1 MKKKILS
8 TLLLLFCTWAG
19 LHAATKP
26 TASTDEQTVWYV
38 IRFLNGGN
46 ALTAQADSE
55 KVKTGVPTGKASQLW
70 KLEGTDAAGYTLTSK
85 NGMVLYTDNAQQNG
99 MFRAGSTPN
108 TYKKF
113 KLQTTTNP
121 TYSGGWLISPSTN
134 MGLYMNQW
142 AGAGTGKELGLWNDR
157 ADGNQPLEFIEES
170 EFLTDASPLPLIPY
184 PNSVVRGEGSLSIK
198 DYATVTYDYE
208 EAQPIAERLA
218 AALSAVSGKDFIAA
232 GVDGGAKP
240 GAISFV
246 TDEALAEE
254 EYKLT
259 VNADGIAIT
268 ASAYGG
274 WFYGMQTLRQLMPVT
289 IYKEAIAEDWAS
301 WTVPFVA
308 IEDKPVLEWRGFHF
322 DVARHFF
329 TMDEVK
335 KLLDAAATFKLNRFH
350 WHLTDD
356 QGWRIEIPEYPKLT
370 TVGAERK
377 GSFTLE
383 GGGSNGYS
391 KFYDDTPYGKGCFF
405 TLAQLKEIV
414 DYAKTLNIEIIP
426 EIDMPGHMMA
436 AIAAYPELSCYPE
449 RAYEVRLDGGI
460 SKDVLN
466 VGDDRVV
473 DFLKCVLG
481 HVAETFPYHYIHLG
495 GDECPTDRWQ
505 ELYTAAGNNA
515 IKQRMKDNGLTQ
527 VGQLQP
533 WLVEELGSWLKDT
546 YNKDVVV
553 WDELLHYWDKD
564 KFTFQPLIMAWNSE
578 TLAYTAWNQHGLESV
593 TCPYQRLYLD
603 FPQVEKNN
611 EFIDEPYVGG
621 WGVNTL
627 DEIYSWNPL
636 AQMQGGTESH
646 MHGVQGNLWTE
657 TTSSLREAEYQ
668 YYPRVLAL
676 SEIGWLQNDK
686 KNWVNFYQRMQQVV
700 KILDAKDIVYAKHF
714 IEGPEYT
721 ALEALQVEA
730 DKLLADTHA
739 GEVGYPSAE
748 ATNALQTAREQLTD
762 KDALVQAIAA
772 FKSAPLTLPVAG
784 KYYKINSASTATRF
798 RYNGSSMYLSGS
810 ELKVHYTPQTE
821 NEELFRFT
829 PTADGKG
836 FILTHATSGKALTI
850 GKLDERVSMT
860 AAEGTPIS
868 ITGPKANAQYDYIPG
883 VVVLTATA
891 DAALTENARHLFCD
905 YSGILSAGADN
916 TLCFGATWRI
926 TEVENYADFLQ
937 SVLTKCEDIV
947 ATSRPGEAGEPTQEA
962 IDLLTNDFILPARE
976 AVKGTVTQ
984 EKYAELIAVY
994 DQYLAMPRVP
1004 EHNDVIGTIDS
1015 NYYYKIR
1022 NAWDTSR
1029 YAYDNGGVVLPGSGS
1044 TDKFLWEI
1052 RKNADNTVTFV
1063 NKATGKYPCAATSSG
1078 AEVQTGTEPTSWW
1091 LATTTVA
1098 DGGREVTA
1106 ISILDPTK
1114 QLSWY
1119 SYGPSTVIMRP
1130 KDWAAGVWTLV
1141 KQNKEVSTGIGDLIA
1156 DDANAKDGQ
1165 LYDLS
1170 GRPATKTEHG
1180 IFISTQGKKV
1190 MK

>member
-8 TLLLLFCTWAG
+8 VLLLWACVLTG

-26 TASTDEQTVWYV
+26 TVSTDEQTVWYI

-46 ALTAQADSE
+46 ALTAQADGE

-70 KLEGTDAAGYTLTSK
+70 KLEGNDAAGYTLTSK
-85 NGMVLYTDNAQQNG
+85 NGMVLYNETGKQDG
-99 MFRAGSTPN
+99 MFYAGTTPN
-108 TYKKF
+108 AYRLF
-113 KLQTTTNP
+113 KLQTTTNS
-121 TYSGGWLISPSTN
+121 TYSDGWVISPKTN

-170 EFLTDASPLPLIPY
+170 EFLTGASPLPLIPY
-184 PNSVVRGEGSLSIK
+184 PNSVVRGEGNLSIK
-198 DYATVTYDYE
+198 YFAAVTYVDE
-208 EAQPIAERLA
+208 AAQPIAERLA
-218 AALSAVSGKDFIAA
+218 AALSAVSGKTFDVVQADSKKGPIC
-232 GVDGGAKP
+232 
-240 GAISFV
+240 FV
-246 TDEALAEE
+246 KDESLAEE

-259 VNADGIAIT
+259 VNADGIVIT

-274 WFYGMQTLRQLMPVT
+274 WFYGMQTLRQLMPVA
-289 IYKEAIAEDWAS
+289 IYKEEKAEDWQD
-301 WTVPFVA
+301 WTVPFVT

-322 DVARHFF
+322 DVSRHFF

-370 TVGAERK
+370 TIGAERK

-383 GGGSNGYS
+383 GGGSNGYNQ
-391 KFYDDTPYGKGCFF
+391 FFDDTPYGKGCFF
-405 TLAQLKEIV
+405 TLEQLKEIV

-426 EIDMPGHMMA
+426 EIDLPGHMQA
-436 AIAAYPELSCYPE
+436 VLAAYPEFSCYPD
-449 RAYEVRLDGGI
+449 RTYEVRLLGGI
-460 SKDVLN
+460 NPEVLN
-466 VGDDRVV
+466 VGDDKVI

-481 HVAETFPYHYIHLG
+481 HVAETFPYNYIHLG
-495 GDECPTDRWQ
+495 GDECPTTRWQ
-505 ELYTAAGNNA
+505 ELYTAAGDNA
-515 IKQRMKDNGLTQ
+515 IKQRMRANGLTN

-533 WLVEELGSWLKDT
+533 WLVEELGSWLKNT
-546 YNKDVVV
+546 HNKDVVV
-553 WDELLHYWDKD
+553 WDELLHFWDKD

-578 TLAYTAWNQHGLESV
+578 TLAYTAWKDHGLESV

-603 FPQVEKNN
+603 FPQVYKEQ
-611 EFIDEPYVGG
+611 ELVDEPYVGG
-621 WGVNTL
+621 WGVNPI

-636 AQMQGGTESH
+636 AQMQNGTESH

-700 KILDAKDIVYAKHF
+700 KILDAKDIIYAKHF

-721 ALEALQVEA
+721 ALEALQVEV

-739 GEVGYPSAE
+739 GEVGYPSVE
-748 ATNALQTAREQLTD
+748 ATNTLQAAREQLTN
-762 KDALVQAIAA
+762 KDALAEAIAA
-772 FKSAPLTLPVAG
+772 FKASPLTLPVAG
-784 KYYKINSASTATRF
+784 KYYKINSAATATRY

-821 NEELFRFT
+821 NEELFQFT
-829 PTADGKG
+829 PTADAKG

-850 GKLDERVSMT
+850 GNQGERVSMT

-868 ITGPKANAQYDYIPG
+868 ITRPKANKQYDYIPG

-891 DAALTENARHLFCD
+891 DAALTENGRHLFND
-905 YSGILSAGADN
+905 YSGILSANADN
-916 TLCFGATWRI
+916 TLCYGATWRI
-926 TEVENYADFLQ
+926 TEVENYVDFLQ
-937 SVLTKCEDIV
+937 SVLAKCEEIV
-947 ATSRPGEAGEPTQEA
+947 ATSHPGEEGQPTQEA
-962 IDLLTNDFILPARE
+962 IDLLMGDFILPARE

-1015 NYYYKIR
+1015 RYYYKLQ
-1022 NAWDTSR
+1022 NAWSTDR
-1029 YAYDNGGVVLPGSGS
+1029 FAYDNGGTILPGNGAG
-1044 TDKFLWEI
+1044 DKFLWEI
-1052 RKNADNTVTFV
+1052 RKNDDNTVTLV
-1063 NKATGKYPCAATSSG
+1063 NKATGKYPCAAVSSG
-1078 AEVQTGTEPTSWW
+1078 AEVKSGTEPTSWW
-1091 LATTTVA
+1091 LATTIVA

-1106 ISILDPTK
+1106 ISILEPSK
-1114 QLSWY
+1114 QMSWY
-1119 SYGPSTVIMRP
+1119 SFGPSTVIMRP
-1130 KDWAAGVWTLV
+1130 KDWAAGVWNLIKV
-1141 KQNKEVSTGIGDLIA
+1141 NKEVPVGISDVIA
-1156 DDANAKDGQ
+1156 DNTNTKDNQ

-1170 GRPATKTEHG
+1170 GRPATKQEHG
-1180 IFISTQGKKV
+1180 ILISSQGKKV